1 MGNPARACRIV
12 YLGGELNARL
22 MTWYRVV
29 REIFASPCGELI
41 WMVNLLG
48 HEGVSAQSSSLGS
61 MYAGLGWVLNCVI
74 GLEGG

>member
-1 MGNPARACRIV
+1 
-12 YLGGELNARL
+12 